1 MFRPTLLIAAL
12 LAAATPAVAADEPP
26 ASANPFAG
34 PPLAAPTL
42 HLKGG
47 QWFDGKVFRPMQWY
61 AVDGK
66 LTARRPAHVDATV
79 DLAGRHVIPP
89 LAEAHN
95 HDLQN
100 GFYAGKM
107 ARNYMARGIF
117 YSVQLAGLP
126 ADIATYRE
134 FFDQPGSVDVGWSE
148 ALLSASDGHPLK
160 MILDG
165 SAQAG
170 EKITPESARD
180 RFYWSID
187 SLADL
192 DSKWAKIAAAKP
204 KMIKVILIDS
214 ANYTANRRNPELFGR
229 NGIDP
234 ALVPEFARRAHAIGA
249 RLMAHADTAADFEVA
264 VKAGADAVAHL
275 PGYRIAKFNKPADYR
290 ISDAVIAD
298 AATRATFVITTTA
311 ASKFAIQRY
320 PETEAAITTNYQD
333 NIRRLR
339 AAGVKLA
346 FGSDTFGG
354 SVLDEIAM
362 VDKLRVMPR
371 AELLRVATSDTP
383 QLMFPRRRV
392 GVFAE
397 GAEASLLALDGDPI
411 ADLEALKRIK
421 VAVKQGE
428 LLGGR

>member
-1 MFRPTLLIAAL
+1 MRHSFLVAAL
-12 LAAATPAVAADEPP
+12 LAAAIPAVAVADGAAPG
-26 ASANPFAG
+26 NPFAG

-47 QWFDGKVFRPMQWY
+47 RWFDGQTFRPMQWY
-61 AVDGK
+61 AVDGR
-66 LTARRPAHVDATV
+66 LTHRRPTRIDATI

-89 LAEAHN
+89 LAEAHA

-100 GFYAGKM
+100 GHYAGRM

-126 ADIATYRE
+126 ADIAPYRD
-134 FFDQPGSVDVGWSE
+134 FLGQPGSVDAAFSE

-165 SAQAG
+165 SAEMG
-170 EKITPESARD
+170 ETLTPEGARD

-192 DSKWAKIAAAKP
+192 DAKWTKIAAAKP

-214 ANYTANRRNPELFGR
+214 ARYAANRRNAELFGR

-234 ALVPEFARRAHAIGA
+234 SLVPEIVRRAHGIGA
-249 RLMAHADTAADFEVA
+249 RLIAHADTAADFAVA
-264 VKAGADAVAHL
+264 VEAGADVVAHL

-290 ISDAVIAD
+290 IDDAVIAE
-298 AATRATFVITTTA
+298 AARRGITVITTTA
-311 ASKFAIQRY
+311 ASRFAIARQ
-320 PETEAAITTNYQD
+320 PETETVITANYQD

-346 FGSDTFGG
+346 LGSDTFGG
-354 SVLDEIAM
+354 SVLDEIET
-362 VDKLRVMPR
+362 VDRLKVMSRP
-371 AELLRVATSDTP
+371 ELLRVATSDTP
-383 QLMFPRRRV
+383 QLMFPGRRI
-392 GVFAE
+392 GEFSE

-411 ADLEALKRIK
+411 ADLGALRRVR

>member
-1 MFRPTLLIAAL
+1 MFRTTLIAAL
-12 LAAATPAVAADEPP
+12 LAAAPALADEPAP
-26 ASANPFAG
+26 GANPFAG
-34 PPLAAPTL
+34 PPFAAPTL
-42 HLKGG
+42 HFKGG
-47 QWFDGKVFRPMQWY
+47 QWFDGRGFRPMEWY

-66 LTARRPAHVDATV
+66 LTAKRPAQIDATI
-79 DLAGRHVIPP
+79 DLGTRHVIPP

-126 ADIATYRE
+126 ADIATYRD
-134 FFDQPGSVDVGWSE
+134 FFGQPGTVDATFSE

-165 SAQAG
+165 MAQAG
-170 EKITPESARD
+170 ETITPEGARD
-180 RFYWSID
+180 KYYWSID
-187 SLADL
+187 SQADL
-192 DSKWAKIAAAKP
+192 DAKWAKIAAVKP
-204 KMIKVILIDS
+204 KMIKVIIIDS
-214 ANYTANRRNPELFGR
+214 ANYAANRRNAELFGR

-234 ALVPEFARRAHAIGA
+234 ALVPEIVKRAHSIGA

-290 ISDAVIAD
+290 IGDAVIAE
-298 AATRATFVITTTA
+298 AAKRGIFVITTTA
-311 ASKFAIQRY
+311 ASRFGIARY
-320 PETEAAITTNYQD
+320 PETEAAITANYQD

-354 SVLDEIAM
+354 SVLDEIAT
-362 VDKLRVMPR
+362 VDKLKVMSRP
-371 AELLRVATSDTP
+371 ELLRVATSDTP
-383 QLMFPRRRV
+383 QLMFPGRRI
-392 GVFAE
+392 GTFAE
-397 GAEASLLALDGDPI
+397 GAEASLLALDGDPLT
-411 ADLEALKRIK
+411 DLDALKRIK

>member
-1 MFRPTLLIAAL
+1 MLRAMLFAAL
-12 LAAATPAVAADEPP
+12 LAAAAPALASEPAP
-26 ASANPFAG
+26 GANPFAG

-47 QWFDGKVFRPMQWY
+47 LWFDGKAFRAMNWY
-61 AVDGK
+61 AVGGK
-66 LTARRPAHVDATV
+66 LTAKRPARVDAEINL
-79 DLAGRHVIPP
+79 DGRHVLPP

-100 GFYAGKM
+100 GYYAGKM
-107 ARNYMARGIF
+107 ARNYLARGIF

-126 ADIATYRE
+126 ADIVNYRE

-165 SAQAG
+165 MAQAG
-170 EKITPESARD
+170 EKATPEGARD

-192 DSKWAKIAAAKP
+192 DAKWAKIAAAKP
-204 KMIKVILIDS
+204 RMIKVIIIDS
-214 ANYTANRRNPELFGR
+214 AHYAANRKNPELFGR

-234 ALVPEFARRAHAIGA
+234 SLVPEIVRRAHGIGA
-249 RLMAHADTAADFEVA
+249 RLVAHADTAADFKVA
-264 VKAGADAVAHL
+264 VDSGADVVAHL

-290 ISDAVIAD
+290 IDDAVIAE
-298 AATRATFVITTTA
+298 AARRGITVITTTA
-311 ASKFAIQRY
+311 ASRFAIARQ
-320 PETEAAITTNYQD
+320 PETETVITANYQD

-346 FGSDTFGG
+346 LGSDTFGG
-354 SVLDEIAM
+354 SVLDEIET
-362 VDKLRVMPR
+362 VDGLKVMSR

-383 QLMFPRRRV
+383 QLMFPGRRI
-392 GVFAE
+392 GEFSE

-411 ADLEALKRIK
+411 ADLGALKRVR